1 MGYPNFLLLCSPFGC
16 APATAREGCPERAGN
31 PMIVCYTCKL
41 VPRMR
46 SVHQILKVA
55 GMACARHVRSRNLL
69 KNIGLFCNTNVSLC
83 AALFVHAW
91 WKLRQATRRLSRDP
105 MRRPRGSATQDCLSV
120 VCVVVGRGLVQSLT
134 LLPCQMLTFMLCRP
148 PTLLQPWFLHNKA
161 MQGQNPVATSTQN
174 SSTPN

>member
-1 MGYPNFLLLCSPFGC
+1 MGVQFSSAFSKPIQKH
-16 APATAREGCPERAGN
+16 ARVY
-31 PMIVCYTCKL
+31 VCVVRHSKE
-41 VPRMR
+41 R
-46 SVHQILKVA
+46 SVSQSPEFLELQ
-55 GMACARHVRSRNLL
+55 GTACARHVRSRNLL

-83 AALFVHAW
+83 AALFEHAW

-105 MRRPRGSATQDCLSV
+105 MRRPWGSARQDCLSV

-134 LLPCQMLTFMLCRP
+134 LLSCQMFTFMFCGS
-148 PTLLQPWFLHNKA
+148 PTLLQPWLLHNKA